1 MSKITTEMLPTTN
14 TKLKSCVNA
23 INVEL
28 RRVKKSTFAIAKG
41 VWEIKTNELYKDDYE
56 TFNECMEVTL
66 NMDKTQASRMFN
78 AYERLQN
85 NGVLQDFE
93 IGQITEMLPLEDKE
107 IVEAVT
113 DEVITPDMTQ
123 KELRSA
129 VKKIKKNR
137 NAGEVEE
144 VDTDELAPDSNTE
157 TTDGGAEVVTG
168 DKYTLAVMKNGVAQ
182 EIEISETDYK
192 TLVKKYFE

>member
-1 MSKITTEMLPTTN
+1 MSKITTEMLPITN

-23 INVEL
+23 INVEKG
-28 RRVKKSTFAIAKG
+28 RVKKSTVAIAKK

-66 NMDKTQASRMFN
+66 NMDKTLASRMFN

-85 NGVLQDFE
+85 NGVLQYFE

-107 IVEAVT
+107 IAEAVA
-113 DEVITPDMTQ
+113 DDVIKTDMTQ
-123 KELRSA
+123 KELRSI
-129 VKKIKKNR
+129 VKKIKENR

-157 TTDGGAEVVTG
+157 TTDGGTEVVTK
-168 DKYTLAVMKNGVAQ
+168 DKYTLAVMRNGVAQ

-192 TLVKKYFE
+192 ALVKKYFK